1 MHELSFGFHTRADPS
16 AEAVKTDL
24 PSWENIP
31 QVTESLCPL
40 RTAMHA
46 PLVAFHIHTDASELP
61 ASRTSPL
68 ECQLMKVMSSPGP
81 SKDAT
86 GEPSFEFHT
95 LTIPSIPA
103 VATSDPDT
111 LNATCTT
118 VSVCPSSVA
127 MRCFVALSHSPP
139 VSSPLPV
146 AIKLA
151 FDGCSATQYISPV
164 CPSIRPFET
173 STTGSSSS
181 TLCAPASSS
190 SSSSSISSS
199 PSSSSWPSS
208 SHATRPWSAGS
219 EGSMKTSSSLSL
231 SS

>member
-1 MHELSFGFHTRADPS
+1 MCTDMHHVHT
-16 AEAVKTDL
+16 
-24 PSWENIP
+24 
-31 QVTESLCPL
+31 
-40 RTAMHA
+40 H
-46 PLVAFHIHTDASELP
+46 
-61 ASRTSPL
+61 
-68 ECQLMKVMSSPGP
+68 
-81 SKDAT
+81 
-86 GEPSFEFHT
+86 
-95 LTIPSIPA
+95 
-103 VATSDPDT
+103 
-111 LNATCTT
+111 TT

-199 PSSSSWPSS
+199 PSSSSCPSS

-219 EGSMKTSSSLSL
+219 EGSMKTCERDHARTSPVTIGLDLCRVCYGWRNISGTIESIQAQVEIIMTACLHVCECACVYAGACVYACTL
-231 SS
+231 YVFIRAFL